1 LKDDACSVLVA
12 ATDTAGNAM
21 TVNNQAIYE
30 RLVSELEIQFP
41 DRHADL
47 PFVELEKL
55 PYSTAVIKEG
65 LRL

>member
-1 LKDDACSVLVA
+1 M
-12 ATDTAGNAM
+12 THTAFLLLPLIWLAM
-21 TVNNQAIYE
+21 
-30 RLVSELEIQFP
+30 LVSELETQFP

-55 PYSTAVIKEG
+55 PYLTAVIKEG